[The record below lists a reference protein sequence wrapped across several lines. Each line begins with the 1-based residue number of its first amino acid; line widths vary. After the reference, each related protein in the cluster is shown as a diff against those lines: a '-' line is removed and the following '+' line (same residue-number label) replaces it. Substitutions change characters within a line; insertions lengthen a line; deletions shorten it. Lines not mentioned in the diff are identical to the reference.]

1 MSKEGSSVKSYRYTG
16 ESRVF
21 VPDLEREVEPGEVVR
36 TEVAIQNA
44 NFEQVTEPR
53 RSTREE

>member
-1 MSKEGSSVKSYRYTG
+1 MKSYRFTG

-21 VPDLEREVEPGEVVR
+21 VPDLGREIEPGEIVR
-36 TEVAIQNA
+36 TDIAIENA
-44 NFEQVTEPR
+44 NFEQVAEPR